1 MERRT
6 EILAGSQDNICNI
19 SLIKVVRGY
28 RVGIYS
34 NSVTTTEHDYNSG
47 TPRRSISNV

>member
-6 EILAGSQDNICNI
+6 EILAGSQDNIWNI

-28 RVGIYS
+28 CVYS
-34 NSVTTTEHDYNSG
+34 NSATTTAYDYNSG